1 MTIAWNGERKV
12 TAENKSWWKLGEQG
26 EVLARLVHGFTAG
39 DTVSYMC
46 FREIGFKE
54 GCSDLI

>member
-1 MTIAWNGERKV
+1 MTIAWDGERKV
-12 TAENKSWWKLGEQG
+12 TAENKSWWKFRR
-26 EVLARLVHGFTAG
+26 ARLVHGFTAG

-46 FREIGFKE
+46 FREIGLKE